1 MRTDDFPRVGV
12 LPSGPLDAISDVGD
26 IRVGHCTL
34 DAGDS
39 HTGVTVLLPNADP
52 LLRKPLAASCV
63 FNGFGKSVGL
73 MQVNE
78 LGCLE
83 TPLALT
89 NTLSVGTVAT
99 AQIRAAVAAHPEVGR
114 EWSTVNPLV
123 LECNDGYLNDIQA
136 LAVTEAHYAAACAT
150 ASRTFAQGSVGAG
163 RGMSCFHLKGGIG
176 SASRIADCGGN
187 AFTVGALVLSNFG
200 KAEHCL
206 LAGTPVGALLRE
218 RLKAAEHDAAQAA
231 TQAAAPEKGS
241 IIMLVATDAPLDV
254 AQLGRLARRAG
265 NGLARTGSIYG
276 HGSGDVAVAFSASQ
290 HLPFPS
296 EEAVPLLHAPDGWM
310 DALFQAAAE
319 ATEQAIFKALFF
331 AESFIGRDG
340 HRRPSI
346 REVLPEWRDIARS
359 VACES

>member
-1 MRTDDFPRVGV
+1 MDASFPRVGT
-12 LPSGPLDAISDVGD
+12 LPSGPLDAITDVGA

-34 DAGDS
+34 DRGDV
-39 HTGVTVLLPNADP
+39 HTGVTVVIPNDDP
-52 LLRKPLAASCV
+52 LLKKPLAASCV

-73 MQVNE
+73 MQLNE

-89 NTLSVGTVAT
+89 NTFSVGAVAA

-136 LAVTEAHYAAACAT
+136 LAVNAEHYRAACAA
-150 ASRTFAQGSVGAG
+150 ASREFAQGSVGAG

-176 SASRIADCGGN
+176 SASRVADCGGTP
-187 AFTVGALVLSNFG
+187 FTVGALVLSNFG

-218 RLKAAEHDAAQAA
+218 RLDRMDAEAAAL
-231 TQAAAPEKGS
+231 AAAPEKGS
-241 IIMLVATDAPLDV
+241 IIMILATDAPLDV
-254 AQLGRLARRAG
+254 LQLGRLARRAG

-276 HGSGDVAVAFSASQ
+276 HGSGDVAIAFSASQ

-296 EEAVPLLHAPDGWM
+296 DEAVLLPHAPDGWM

-319 ATEQAIFKALFF
+319 ATEQAVFKALFL
-331 AESFIGRDG
+331 AEPFVGRDG
-340 HRRPSI
+340 RRRPSI
-346 REVLPEWRDIARS
+346 REVLPEWRDIARRKPCAS
-359 VACES
+359 